1 LQLPRALVI
10 PSQWVEVAQPVL
22 VVVQLQEVLAA
33 TVCLALLPVTVVA
46 GADLVAP
53 AVAAADRVLMA
64 WLVVVVVAEVVVS
77 AMQVQAILLLP
88 HPVKVTM
95 VEQVQ
100 QTPQVVQVVVVQVLW
115 VLQLLQL
122 VEPTEATVRLV
133 A

>member
-1 LQLPRALVI
+1 
-10 PSQWVEVAQPVL
+10 
-22 VVVQLQEVLAA
+22 
-33 TVCLALLPVTVVA
+33 
-46 GADLVAP
+46 
-53 AVAAADRVLMA
+53 MA

-122 VEPTEATVRLV
+122 VEPTEATVRPV
-133 A
+133 P